1 MNLIYVH
8 SLRSIYSSV
17 CSTAPSRKGGFYAN
31 VDATRNFSQAFIGGT
46 KYEKQQ

>member
-1 MNLIYVH
+1 MYTHYVV
-8 SLRSIYSSV
+8 Y
-17 CSTAPSRKGGFYAN
+17 TPSRKGGFYAN